1 MKTKD
6 KNKPVEVFAG
16 TSLQA
21 GMVKSL
27 LENAEIISFLKDD
40 IIGTLH
46 PWNAVPGGAGAVKVF
61 VSSADFENARMVV
74 TEYEAN
80 LKEGDQAV

>member
-6 KNKPVEVFAG
+6 ENKPVEVFAG
-16 TSLQA
+16 TALQA

-27 LENAEIISFLKDD
+27 LENAEIHAFLKDD

-61 VSSADFENARMVV
+61 VSSADFENARIVV
-74 TEYEAN
+74 SEYEEN
-80 LKEGDQAV
+80 LKEDDQAT

>member
-1 MKTKD
+1 MK
-6 KNKPVEVFAG
+6 NRNEIKPVEVFAG

-27 LENAEIISFLKDD
+27 LENAGIWAFLKDD
-40 IIGTLH
+40 IIGTLA

-61 VSSADFENARMVV
+61 VSSADLENAKMVV
-74 TEYEAN
+74 TNYENN
-80 LKEGDQAV
+80 LKLD